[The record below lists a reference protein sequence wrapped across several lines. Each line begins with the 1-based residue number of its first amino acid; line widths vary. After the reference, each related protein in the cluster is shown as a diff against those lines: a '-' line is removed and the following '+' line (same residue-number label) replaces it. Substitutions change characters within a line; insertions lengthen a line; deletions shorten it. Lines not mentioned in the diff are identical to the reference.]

1 MIFKGMYFHSI
12 IWDFRNHDLNSWTF
26 LFFIWNTIAVC
37 DSSYCSNANNSW
49 IPTYSFHWSTEF
61 YFSNCTLHISIWTS
75 HCFLTSILFIM
86 EFIIFSSLEINFPFL
101 FLFVISLS
109 SAPHCLKL
117 QSSLIL
123 SSGFCRVE
131 HHKVLLH
138 ISIHPFFFIQTSPIL
153 IQSILAAF

>member
-26 LFFIWNTIAVC
+26 LFFIWNTIAAC
-37 DSSYCSNANNSW
+37 DSSYCSSANNSW

-109 SAPHCLKL
+109 SAPHAWNFSHLL
-117 QSSLIL
+117 FFPQDFVEL
-123 SSGFCRVE
+123 SITKFY
-131 HHKVLLH
+131 
-138 ISIHPFFFIQTSPIL
+138 SIFLYIPSFSFKRLPS
-153 IQSILAAF
+153 